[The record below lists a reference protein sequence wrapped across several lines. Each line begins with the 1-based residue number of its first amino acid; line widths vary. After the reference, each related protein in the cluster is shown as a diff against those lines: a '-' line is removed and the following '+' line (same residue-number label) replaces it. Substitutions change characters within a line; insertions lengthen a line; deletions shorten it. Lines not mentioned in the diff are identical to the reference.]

1 MHGAFSEAALHGLA
15 HRLLI
20 FQSVAHYLRISHLL
34 CFAENLQN
42 GLTRVG
48 RSRPT

>member
-1 MHGAFSEAALHGLA
+1 MHGALSEAALHGLA

-20 FQSVAHYLRISHLL
+20 LQSVAQHLSISHLL
-34 CFAENLQN
+34 CFAENRQN

-48 RSRPT
+48 RSRET